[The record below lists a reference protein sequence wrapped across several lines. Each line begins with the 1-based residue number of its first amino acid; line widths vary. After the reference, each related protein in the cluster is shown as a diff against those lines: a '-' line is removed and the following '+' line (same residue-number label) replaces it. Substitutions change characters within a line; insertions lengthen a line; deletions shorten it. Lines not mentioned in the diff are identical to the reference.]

1 MKTNPSWLHAVA
13 AIFAVIIS
21 VFAAHTAN
29 AQRINPATGLPASG
43 TANAPRID
51 PATGLPALEP
61 GNLPPEATADDIATT
76 TAREV
81 HGLIASGQYEDALQR
96 CLSFQRQLKG
106 DQTLKP
112 LLSDWAELDRRLPK
126 ARQSLIEIRDR
137 YVREFSEGR
146 GYSVLFS
153 EVSAINSA
161 LNQDDATYALF
172 KSFCEKDPQLAKQ
185 CYPGVESLLMAKG
198 DYQWCYDH
206 MGDAQE
212 RFDSSRQ
219 FFEAQFDSQKRMAET
234 RQKIAEMNRQHGIT
248 NSWSPPDFSA
258 SRMKLAENNFIG
270 QTRQLIEILVVT
282 NHKTEAEKIR
292 DQAVAALD
300 DPRLKSA
307 VSDAE
312 EKIQKRS
319 IFTDNKEPSHP
330 PPDQLP

>member
-1 MKTNPSWLHAVA
+1 MKINPSILRIASVLFAGMIAVY
-13 AIFAVIIS
+13 VTL
-21 VFAAHTAN
+21 TAN
-29 AQRINPATGLPASG
+29 AQRINPATGMPVSK
-43 TANAPRID
+43 
-51 PATGLPALEP
+51 TGD
-61 GNLPPEATADDIATT
+61 LPPEATADDIATT
-76 TAREV
+76 TAKEV

-106 DQTLKP
+106 DQSLKP

-126 ARQSLIEIRDR
+126 AREALIEIRDR
-137 YVREFSEGR
+137 HVREFSEGR

-172 KSFCEKDPQLAKQ
+172 KSFREKDPQLAKQ
-185 CYPGVESLLMAKG
+185 CYPGVESLLMARG
-198 DYQWCYDH
+198 DYQWCYDL

-219 FFEAQFDSQKRMAET
+219 FFEAQLDSQKRMAET
-234 RQKIAEMNRQHGIT
+234 RQRIAEMNRQHGLT

-258 SRMKLAENNFIG
+258 RSMKFAENNFVG
-270 QTRQLIEILVVT
+270 QTRQLIEILVAT
-282 NHKTEAEKIR
+282 GHKTEAEKIR
-292 DQAVAALD
+292 GQAVTVLD

-312 EKIQKRS
+312 ARIQKVR
-319 IFTDNKEPSHP
+319 TAPRP
-330 PPDQLP
+330 VLP